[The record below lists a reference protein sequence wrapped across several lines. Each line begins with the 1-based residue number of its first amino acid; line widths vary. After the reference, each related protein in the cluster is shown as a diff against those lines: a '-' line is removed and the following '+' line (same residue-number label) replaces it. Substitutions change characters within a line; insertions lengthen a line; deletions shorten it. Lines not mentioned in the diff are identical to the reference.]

1 MEEKKLR
8 NISKI
13 VLLALFILTAISAFL
28 ASRLGFD
35 YDFENFFPQN
45 DPETEFFRS
54 FRYHFESDNDF
65 IIVAID
71 NEGGVF
77 NSHFLQR
84 VDSMAGV
91 LGKLENVDTVI
102 TPTRMVQPIR
112 DPFAGNLFQ
121 KPLLR
126 IESTS
131 DLKSDSAM
139 IWKEGRLI
147 GVFFS
152 TDGKSV
158 GLQVNHKQYLSKAN
172 CDQLSKEVTNCLNQA
187 NFDGSHAIGRSIGQ
201 DYYVSLMQRELIL
214 FMSISIVLIIVF
226 LFIAF
231 RSAWGIWV
239 PISVV
244 LLSAIWI
251 LGFMKLTGKEID
263 LMLII
268 LPTIIFVVGMSDVVH
283 LLTKYFDE
291 LRQGKTKIEAIKTS
305 FKEIGLATFLTSL
318 TTAVGFLTLLTSSIQ
333 PIVDFG
339 LYTSIGVFIAFIL
352 AFTLLPSVLVLSKA
366 PNIRERATF
375 WPQLLHRT
383 FSVIVRRKK
392 SILILSSLVA
402 IFSLIGLM
410 QLEVN
415 NYLLEDLKESDPL
428 KKEFRYFETKFSGGR
443 PFEMAILLKGD
454 ANIWDIE
461 VLKQLEIIEDHLIN
475 EYKVGS
481 MVSPLQILKLANKTM
496 NGDSHFELP
505 TSQKEI
511 DRLTRLIR
519 RMDKDSMLQL
529 FVDEEMHM
537 ARIQGKVGDLGARE
551 FENKNLV
558 LHSLHQELS
567 DSKFDIR
574 VTGTATLIDL
584 NNAYLAKDMT
594 IGLVIAFFV
603 VALIMGLMFKS
614 LKMVVICLIP
624 NILPLLMIAGIMGA
638 LGIDLKVSTS
648 IIFTIAFGIAVDD
661 TIHFMSKLKLEL
673 AKGKSLIYAL
683 KRTYISTGKAIIITS
698 IILSGGFFTLVFSS
712 FLGTFYVG
720 LLISLTLLF
729 AVIADLTLLPILIL
743 LFFRKS

>member
-1 MEEKKLR
+1 MEERKYR

-13 VLLALFILTAISAFL
+13 ALLALFIITAISGFL
-28 ASRLGFD
+28 ASQLGFD

-54 FRYHFESDNDF
+54 FRYHFESDNDY

-71 NEGGVF
+71 NNEGVF
-77 NSHFLQR
+77 ESEFLSK
-84 VDSMAGV
+84 VDSITRV
-91 LGKLENVDTVI
+91 FDNLENVDTVVS
-102 TPTRMVQPIR
+102 PTRMTQPLR

-126 IESTS
+126 IDSTS
-131 DLKSDSAM
+131 DLKSDSSM
-139 IWKEGRLI
+139 IWEEGRLLGI
-147 GVFFS
+147 FFS
-152 TDGKSV
+152 DDGKSI
-158 GLQVNHKQYLSKAN
+158 GLQINHKQYLSKAN
-172 CDQLSKEVTNCLNQA
+172 CDKLAAEVTKSLEEA
-187 NFDGSHAIGRSIGQ
+187 DFDGSHAIGRSIGQ
-201 DYYVSLMQRELIL
+201 EYYVTLMQRELIL
-214 FMSISIVLIIVF
+214 FMSISIVLIIIF

-244 LLSAIWI
+244 LLSAVWI

-291 LRQGKTKIEAIKTS
+291 LRQGKSKIEAIKTS

-339 LYTSIGVFIAFIL
+339 FYTAVGVFIAFAL

-375 WPQLLHRT
+375 WQRILRRT
-383 FSVIVRRKK
+383 FSMVIKKRRP
-392 SILILSSLVA
+392 ILVISALITVLSLV
-402 IFSLIGLM
+402 GLSK
-410 QLEVN
+410 LEVN
-415 NYLLEDLKESDPL
+415 NFLLEDLKEGDYL
-428 KKEFRYFETKFSGGR
+428 KKEFRYFEQKFSGGR
-443 PFEMAILLKGD
+443 PFEMAVILKE
-454 ANIWDIE
+454 NEQIWDID
-461 VLKQLEIIEDHLIN
+461 VLHQLDTIETHLIKDY
-475 EYKVGS
+475 EVGS
-481 MVSPLQILKLANKTM
+481 LFSPVQIVKLANKTM
-496 NGDSHFELP
+496 HGDDHFVIP
-505 TSQKEI
+505 DSQKEL
-511 DRLTRLIR
+511 DRLVRLVR
-519 RMDKDSMLQL
+519 RMDKDSMLGL
-529 FVDEEMHM
+529 FVNDEMHM
-537 ARIQGKVGDLGARE
+537 ARVQGKVGDLGARE
-551 FENKNLV
+551 FERRNEV
-558 LHSLHQELS
+558 LTSVYNDIDHP
-567 DSKFDIR
+567 KFDIR

-584 NNAYLAKDMT
+584 NNAYLATDMT
-594 IGLVIAFFV
+594 IGLIIAFLV
-603 VALIMGLMFKS
+603 VAIIMGLMFKS
-614 LKMVVICLIP
+614 LRMVVICLIP
-624 NILPLLMIAGIMGA
+624 NILPLIMIAGLMGV

-661 TIHFMSKLKLEL
+661 TIHFMSKLRLEL
-673 AKGKSLIYAL
+673 GKGRSLLYAL

-729 AVIADLTLLPILIL
+729 AVIADLTLLPVLIL
-743 LFFRKS
+743 LFFRKK

>member
-1 MEEKKLR
+1 M
-8 NISKI
+8 
-13 VLLALFILTAISAFL
+13 LFIITAISGFL

-54 FRYHFESDNDF
+54 FRYHFESDNDY

-71 NEGGVF
+71 SEAGAF
-77 NSHFLQR
+77 NSAFLTK
-84 VDSMAGV
+84 VDSMSRVFDA
-91 LGKLENVDTVI
+91 LENVDTVVS
-102 TPTRMVQPIR
+102 PTRMTQPLR

-126 IESTS
+126 IDNTS

-139 IWKEGRLI
+139 IWDEGRLI
-147 GVFFS
+147 GIFFS
-152 TDGKSV
+152 EDGKSV
-158 GLQVNHKQYLSKAN
+158 GLQINHQQYLSKEN
-172 CDQLSKEVTNCLNQA
+172 CDKLASDVMNSLA
-187 NFDGSHAIGRSIGQ
+187 AADFDGSHAIGRSIGQ
-201 DYYVSLMQRELIL
+201 EYYVSLMQRELIL
-214 FMSISIVLIIVF
+214 FMSISIVLIIIF

-291 LRQGKTKIEAIKTS
+291 LRQGKSKIEAIKTS

-339 LYTSIGVFIAFIL
+339 LYTAVGVFIAFAL

-375 WPQLLHRT
+375 WQRILRKT
-383 FSVIVRRKK
+383 FSYVLKKRVPIVVISVLTTAL
-392 SILILSSLVA
+392 SIA
-402 IFSLIGLM
+402 GLM

-415 NYLLEDLKESDPL
+415 NYLLEDLREGDFL
-428 KKEFRYFETKFSGGR
+428 KKEFRYFENKFSGGR
-443 PFEMAILLKGD
+443 PFEMAVLLKE
-454 ANIWDIE
+454 NESIWDID
-461 VLKQLEIIEDHLIN
+461 VLRQLDTIETHLTN
-475 EYKVGS
+475 QYEVGS
-481 MVSPLQILKLANKTM
+481 LFSPLQVLKLANKTM
-496 NGDSHFELP
+496 HGDDHFAIP
-505 TSQKEI
+505 DSQKEV
-511 DRLTRLIR
+511 DRLLRLVR
-519 RMDKDSMLQL
+519 RMDRDSMIQL
-529 FVDEEMHM
+529 FVNEEMHM
-537 ARIQGKVGDLGARE
+537 ARVQGKVGDLGARE
-551 FENKNLV
+551 FEQRNDKLMSV
-558 LHSLHQELS
+558 YGELENP
-567 DSKFDIR
+567 KFDIR

-584 NNAYLAKDMT
+584 NNAYLATDMT
-594 IGLVIAFFV
+594 IGLIIAFLV
-603 VALIMGLMFKS
+603 VAIIMGLMFKS
-614 LKMVVICLIP
+614 VKMVLICLIP

-661 TIHFMSKLKLEL
+661 TIHFMSKLRLEL
-673 AKGKSLIYAL
+673 GKGKSLLYAL

-729 AVIADLTLLPILIL
+729 AVLADLTLLPVLIL
-743 LFFRKS
+743 LFFRKK